1 MLSLTKGN
9 NRYPKPR
16 RGIIYPEFNFT
27 EESIVSIIKERMK
40 INAVARCAFLRVRIS
55 QLHCIREV
63 ELGEYMTRKRMERGM
78 EQ

>member
-1 MLSLTKGN
+1 MLSLTKGD

-40 INAVARCAFLRVRIS
+40 INALA
-55 QLHCIREV
+55 LHPRGRTLGVCDTEENRMGDGTI
-63 ELGEYMTRKRMERGM
+63 ELGAVVSE
-78 EQ
+78 